1 MMLVIGIDPSLTGT
15 GLVAWRDGK
24 TIIAKT
30 LKNHPNW
37 DIIPRV
43 LSIVEDITNE
53 IGNIRD
59 DVGWYLPPNMIVIE
73 GFSYGSRGRGL
84 FETAYLGYRIR
95 EELEKF
101 KGETNVPWMEVS
113 PNELKKFVTGKGNAT
128 KDIMMQQVLKKWG
141 YEAKDNNVAD
151 AYALAMM
158 GVKSLIEGGK

>member
-1 MMLVIGIDPSLTGT
+1 MLVIGIDPSLSST

-24 TIIAKT
+24 VIIAKT
-30 LKNHPNW
+30 LKNHPQW

-43 LSIVEDITNE
+43 LSIVEEISTE
-53 IGNIRD
+53 IGNIVD
-59 DVGWYLPPNMIVIE
+59 DIGWYLPPNMIVIE

-95 EELEKF
+95 EELHVMEA
-101 KGETNVPWMEVS
+101 ELHIPWMEVS

-151 AYALAMM
+151 AYALAMI
-158 GVKSLIEGGK
+158 GVDYLCKS